1 MDSTKGITDCLSI
14 PASLDQKKGQF
25 RLSELFQFY
34 RNWIFVPEVARMNKI
49 TFSQAIDGY
58 LLFANARRLSHHTIR
73 DYTTTFRKFMDH
85 LDNDPIIEEVTHQ
98 QVETFLAAQKVSKKT
113 LLNYH
118 TGLSALW
125 SWCLNEGIVTEHV
138 IQNVARPKPEKKEI
152 KPFSQAEVQAMLSAL
167 THSKIYSRPGKRECK
182 HKLSNT
188 NRIKAILYL
197 LLDTGIRASELCN
210 LKIHHVNVRNRTI
223 TVMGKGSKERMI
235 PFSARTG
242 QVLWRYL
249 AERKEDSINEYLF
262 VTIQGRQLARSRLL
276 RMLVALGDR
285 AGVPGVNVHR
295 FRHTFA
301 VNYLRNE
308 GDPYSLQIM
317 LGHSTMEMV
326 KTYLNIA
333 QADLQKN
340 HLKASPIENWHL

>member
-1 MDSTKGITDCLSI
+1 
-14 PASLDQKKGQF
+14 
-25 RLSELFQFY
+25 
-34 RNWIFVPEVARMNKI
+34 MNKI

-73 DYTTTFRKFMDH
+73 DYVTTFRKFH
-85 LDNDPIIEEVTHQ
+85 NFLDDDQPIEEITSK
-98 QVETFLAAQKVSKKT
+98 QVESFLAAQTISKKT

-125 SWCLNEGIVTEHV
+125 TWSVHDGITQEHILQKV
-138 IQNVARPKPEKKEI
+138 KRPKPEKKDI
-152 KPFSQAEVQAMLSAL
+152 KPYSQVEVQAMLSAL
-167 THSKIYSRPGKRECK
+167 THSKLYTRPGKRECK
-182 HKLSNT
+182 NKLNQVERT
-188 NRIKAILYL
+188 KAILYL
-197 LLDTGIRASELCN
+197 LLDTGIRASELSN

-249 AERKEDSINEYLF
+249 AQRENDTAGDYLF
-262 VTIQGRQLARSRLL
+262 VTIQGRQLSRTRLL
-276 RMLVALGDR
+276 RILMALGGR
-285 AGVPGVNVHR
+285 ADVPGMNVHR

-301 VNYLRNE
+301 VNYLRNG

>member
-1 MDSTKGITDCLSI
+1 
-14 PASLDQKKGQF
+14 
-25 RLSELFQFY
+25 
-34 RNWIFVPEVARMNKI
+34 MNKI
-49 TFSQAIDGY
+49 NFSQAIDGY

-73 DYTTTFRKFMDH
+73 DYTTTFRKFM
-85 LDNDPIIEEVTHQ
+85 NFMNSDPLVEEISTK
-98 QVETFLAAQKVSKKT
+98 QVELFLAAQKVSKKT

-125 SWCLNEGIVTEHV
+125 TWCFKEGIAKEHIMQKV
-138 IQNVARPKPEKKEI
+138 KRPKPEKRDI
-152 KPFSQAEVQAMLSAL
+152 KPYSEKEVQAMLSSL
-167 THSKIYSRPGKRECK
+167 THSKIYSRPGKRACK
-182 HKLSNT
+182 NKLHHIA
-188 NRIKAILYL
+188 RIKAILYI
-197 LLDTGIRASELCN
+197 LLDTGIRASELSN

-249 AERKEDSINEYLF
+249 AERKDDTINDFLF
-262 VTIQGRQLARSRLL
+262 TTIQSRQLSRTRLL
-276 RMLVALGDR
+276 RILMALGER

-301 VNYLRNE
+301 VNYLRNG

-326 KTYLNIA
+326 KTYLHTA

>member
-1 MDSTKGITDCLSI
+1 
-14 PASLDQKKGQF
+14 
-25 RLSELFQFY
+25 
-34 RNWIFVPEVARMNKI
+34 MNKI

-73 DYTTTFRKFMDH
+73 DYTTTFRKFQNF
-85 LDNDPIIEEVTHQ
+85 LDDDPPVEEITSK
-98 QVETFLAAQKVSKKT
+98 QVELFLVAQTVSKKT

-125 SWCLNEGIVTEHV
+125 TWCVNDDITKEHIMRKV
-138 IQNVARPKPEKKEI
+138 KRSKPEKKDI
-152 KPFSQAEVQAMLSAL
+152 KPYSQMEVQAMLSAL
-167 THSKIYSRPGKRECK
+167 THSKLYTRPGKRECK
-182 HKLSNT
+182 HKLKNVERT
-188 NRIKAILYL
+188 KAILYL
-197 LLDTGIRASELCN
+197 LLDTGIRASELSN

-242 QVLWRYL
+242 QILWRYL
-249 AERKEDSINEYLF
+249 AQRQNDSAGDYLF
-262 VTIQGRQLARSRLL
+262 VTIQGRQLSRTRLL
-276 RMLVALGDR
+276 RILMALGDR
-285 AGVPGVNVHR
+285 ADVPGVNVHR

-340 HLKASPIENWHL
+340 HLKASPIENWRL

>member
-1 MDSTKGITDCLSI
+1 
-14 PASLDQKKGQF
+14 
-25 RLSELFQFY
+25 
-34 RNWIFVPEVARMNKI
+34 MNKI

-73 DYTTTFRKFMDH
+73 DYVTTFRKFQDF
-85 LDNDPIIEEVTHQ
+85 LDEDPPIEEITSK
-98 QVETFLAAQKVSKKT
+98 QVESFLAAQTVSKKT

-125 SWCLNEGIVTEHV
+125 TWCVNDKITTEHIV
-138 IQNVARPKPEKKEI
+138 RKVKRAKPEKRDI
-152 KPFSQAEVQAMLSAL
+152 KPYSQVEVKAMLSAL
-167 THSKIYSRPGKRECK
+167 NHSKPYKRPGKRECT
-182 HKLSNT
+182 HKLSQVERT
-188 NRIKAILYL
+188 KAILYL
-197 LLDTGIRASELCN
+197 LLDTGIRASELSN
-210 LKIHHVNVRNRTI
+210 LKIHHVNMRNRTV

-235 PFSARTG
+235 PYSARTG
-242 QVLWRYL
+242 QILWRYL
-249 AERKEDSINEYLF
+249 AQRENDSAGDYLF
-262 VTIQGRQLARSRLL
+262 VTIQGRQLSRTRLL
-276 RMLVALGDR
+276 RMLVALGER
-285 AGVPGVNVHR
+285 ADVPGVNVHR

-340 HLKASPIENWHL
+340 HLKASPIENWRL

>member
-1 MDSTKGITDCLSI
+1 
-14 PASLDQKKGQF
+14 
-25 RLSELFQFY
+25 
-34 RNWIFVPEVARMNKI
+34 MNKI

-58 LLFANARRLSHHTIR
+58 LLYAQARRLSHHTIR
-73 DYTTTFRKFMDH
+73 DYTTTFHKF
-85 LDNDPIIEEVTHQ
+85 LSFLNCDPP
-98 QVETFLAAQKVSKKT
+98 VEDINLEDVEKFLAAQTVSKKT

-118 TGLSALW
+118 TGLSAMW
-125 SWCLNEGIVTEHV
+125 TWCVNDGIAKEHLMQKV
-138 IQNVARPKPEKKEI
+138 KRPKPEKKEI
-152 KPFSQAEVQAMLSAL
+152 KPYSQAEVQAMLSAL
-167 THSKIYSRPGKRECK
+167 TRSKLYTRPGKRECSN
-182 HKLSNT
+182 KLNQDHAERT
-188 NRIKAILYL
+188 RAILYL
-197 LLDTGIRASELCN
+197 LLDTGIRASELSN

-223 TVMGKGSKERMI
+223 MVMGKGSKERMI

-249 AERKEDSINEYLF
+249 AQRKNHTIGDYLF
-262 VTIQGRQLARSRLL
+262 VTIQGRQLSRTRIL
-276 RMLVALGDR
+276 RILMALGDR

-340 HLKASPIENWHL
+340 HLKASPIENWNL